1 MGNDHSTSKREFDI
15 ISKFTEFL
23 YIYTRMVL
31 SNVLDLAWTA
41 FGQKCQKKKK
51 KEFTAKCKTFT
62 VCEVLNFEPGNILTH
77 KKCLTWLTDSIFT
90 VASEINEWLSESIPV
105 HIIHACIKQG
115 DTVPIIIRVYV
126 PVISRL

>member
-1 MGNDHSTSKREFDI
+1 M
-15 ISKFTEFL
+15 L
-23 YIYTRMVL
+23 
-31 SNVLDLAWTA
+31 
-41 FGQKCQKKKK
+41 KKKK
-51 KEFTAKCKTFT
+51 KEYTAKCKTFT

-105 HIIHACIKQG
+105 HIIHACIEQG
-115 DTVPIIIRVYV
+115 DTVPIILRVYV

>member
-1 MGNDHSTSKREFDI
+1 
-15 ISKFTEFL
+15 
-23 YIYTRMVL
+23 MVK
-31 SNVLDLAWTA
+31 NAT
-41 FGQKCQKKKK
+41 KKI
-51 KEFTAKCKTFT
+51 EEYTAKCKTFT

-77 KKCLTWLTDSIFT
+77 KKGLTWLTDSIFT

-115 DTVPIIIRVYV
+115 DTVPIILRVYV

>member
-1 MGNDHSTSKREFDI
+1 M
-15 ISKFTEFL
+15 L
-23 YIYTRMVL
+23 
-31 SNVLDLAWTA
+31 
-41 FGQKCQKKKK
+41 KKKK
-51 KEFTAKCKTFT
+51 KEYTAKCKTFT

-77 KKCLTWLTDSIFT
+77 KIFT

-115 DTVPIIIRVYV
+115 DTVPIILRVYV

>member
-1 MGNDHSTSKREFDI
+1 
-15 ISKFTEFL
+15 
-23 YIYTRMVL
+23 MVK
-31 SNVLDLAWTA
+31 NA
-41 FGQKCQKKKK
+41 KKKK
-51 KEFTAKCKTFT
+51 IEEYTAKCKTFT

-90 VASEINEWLSESIPV
+90 VACEINEWFISESIPV

-115 DTVPIIIRVYV
+115 DTVPIILRVYV

>member
-1 MGNDHSTSKREFDI
+1 M
-15 ISKFTEFL
+15 L
-23 YIYTRMVL
+23 
-31 SNVLDLAWTA
+31 
-41 FGQKCQKKKK
+41 KKK
-51 KEFTAKCKTFT
+51 KEYRAKCKTFT

-77 KKCLTWLTDSIFT
+77 KKCLSMTWLTDSIFT

-115 DTVPIIIRVYV
+115 DTVPIILRVYV